1 MRVRRP
7 KPPID
12 DADLAPYL
20 RTVVKCLVKAF
31 EKPLSAKGFA
41 LQAPKIKTY
50 RKTVKTPCGK
60 FGQRGAPAYYCSDN
74 QTIYW
79 PLTGDDGNE
88 AFTFARLGYVGL
100 LAHEFGHH
108 LQHTT
113 GMLGE
118 YGQRYARAK
127 GRSDHY
133 LLSRRLELQ
142 AQCFEGVFLTVAE
155 RELALTGDDRYQLRI
170 WHGFTGDEDPPSSRK
185 PDHGSSVAQI
195 RWLERGLYSG
205 DFGRCNTW
213 KAQRKSVR

>member
-60 FGQRGAPAYYCSDN
+60 FGQRGAPAYYCSAN

-88 AFTFARLGYVGL
+88 AYTFARLGYVGL

-108 LQHTT
+108 LQPRPGCSVSTASAT
-113 GMLGE
+113 PGP
-118 YGQRYARAK
+118 RA
-127 GRSDHY
+127 
-133 LLSRRLELQ
+133 
-142 AQCFEGVFLTVAE
+142 
-155 RELALTGDDRYQLRI
+155 
-170 WHGFTGDEDPPSSRK
+170 DPT
-185 PDHGSSVAQI
+185 AN
-195 RWLERGLYSG
+195 
-205 DFGRCNTW
+205 C
-213 KAQRKSVR
+213 